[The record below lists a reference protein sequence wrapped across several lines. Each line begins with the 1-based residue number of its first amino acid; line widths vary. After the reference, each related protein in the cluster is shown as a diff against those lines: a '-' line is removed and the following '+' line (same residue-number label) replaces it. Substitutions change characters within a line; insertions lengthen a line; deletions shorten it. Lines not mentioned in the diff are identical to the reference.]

1 MNSTSCFSSNQSI
14 PPHILAII
22 GTVPH
27 AGGGVHRWLFVSSL
41 KLHGRFPPDEIFVIL
56 RAAVTD
62 CGRHVPDSEIHSAV
76 KNSARGV
83 VGQNLSSKVTSHSH
97 SATWP
102 KSDHAAVRRIV
113 SSIDRPLERLANGAN
128 WIGLPPIQAE
138 FVPALVA
145 ALFPGNPL
153 ICAGTSVESMVCRH
167 LSEWG
172 TGLSS
177 TELIV
182 PSAMT
187 ARKGANKQGRESS
200 RCLANTG
207 ARRFLV
213 IEFDEL
219 TLEEQAAIHIH
230 LAARYPLALVVH
242 SAGRSLHGWFY
253 VAGRPED
260 ELRGFMSYAVSLGA
274 DPHTW
279 TRCQAVRTPG
289 GLRRDDCQV
298 RVQKVVFFIP
308 NYGA

>member
-1 MNSTSCFSSNQSI
+1 MNI
-14 PPHILAII
+14 PSFHFRCQTLLPQIQAIL
-22 GTVPH
+22 GPVPR
-27 AGGGVHRWLFVSSL
+27 AGGGVHRWLFVASL
-41 KLHGRFPPDEIFVIL
+41 KLHGRFPPDVIFGIL
-56 RAAVTD
+56 RAAVGG
-62 CGRHVPDSEIHSAV
+62 CGRHVPESEILAAV
-76 KNSARGV
+76 RNSARGSQGNIPAKCV
-83 VGQNLSSKVTSHSH
+83 RASS
-97 SATWP
+97 TWP
-102 KSDHAAVRRIV
+102 NIDHAAVRRIV
-113 SSIDRPLERLANGAN
+113 AMIDRPMERLANGAN
-128 WIGLPPIQAE
+128 WVGLPPTQAE
-138 FVPALVA
+138 FVPALFA
-145 ALFPGNPL
+145 ALFPGNPM
-153 ICAGTSVESMVCRH
+153 ICAGTSVESMSCRH

-182 PSAMT
+182 PSPMT
-187 ARKGANKQGRESS
+187 ARTGVNLEGRTSS

-207 ARRFLV
+207 PRRFLV

-289 GLRRDDCQV
+289 GLRRDGGQL
-298 RVQKVVFFIP
+298 RVQQVVFFIP
-308 NYGA
+308 NYCA